1 MKCGCVSKMHATNY
15 SVFAVISSQAMWWR
29 MRLFK
34 NFFFNKCLF
43 WAHASVDMYVHGDMA
58 SSWALISFS
67 LSLESEWGCVY
78 PTFTLKISSSDAA
91 DTGSFKPLSSS
102 SSTVR
107 SPEMALRIS
116 GPMSCNVRRPAYTQT
131 RQTAVLHSWNNT
143 LINMLILVQD
153 GICTH
158 TFYTFYSNITNKHR
172 FMIKIN
178 KTCLCTC
185 RERAVLG
192 GTLATSPCSFLF
204 LNLRKYSWMRKVA

>member
-1 MKCGCVSKMHATNY
+1 MH
-15 SVFAVISSQAMWWR
+15 
-29 MRLFK
+29 
-34 NFFFNKCLF
+34 
-43 WAHASVDMYVHGDMA
+43 
-58 SSWALISFS
+58 
-67 LSLESEWGCVY
+67 

-116 GPMSCNVRRPAYTQT
+116 GPMSCNVRRPAYAQT
-131 RQTAVLHSWNNT
+131 KQTAVLHLRDNT
-143 LINMLILVQD
+143 FINIFILLKH
-153 GICTH
+153 GICS
-158 TFYTFYSNITNKHR
+158 YTRHALYFPSYFCNPFGIPTSPNLKNLPSESPDNITNMYR

-178 KTCLCTC
+178 KTSVCLCTC
-185 RERAVLG
+185 RERAVFG